1 MRGLN
6 YHHLY
11 YFWVTARLGSL
22 RAAAQRLHLAPQTM
36 SDQIKI
42 RAQIQGEITDLR
54 ILMQH
59 PMETGQRKDEKGQT
73 LPMHF
78 IQTFSVLH
86 NGKLLID
93 GQLNTSVSK
102 NPLFTFKAR
111 GIKAG
116 DKISVNWTDNNGAKR
131 QDEITIV

>member
-1 MRGLN
+1 
-6 YHHLY
+6 
-11 YFWVTARLGSL
+11 
-22 RAAAQRLHLAPQTM
+22 M

-86 NGKLLID
+86 NGKLRID

>member
-1 MRGLN
+1 
-6 YHHLY
+6 
-11 YFWVTARLGSL
+11 
-22 RAAAQRLHLAPQTM
+22 M

-116 DKISVNWTDNNGAKR
+116 DKISVNWIDNNGAKR